1 MVSEWR
7 GQSVLQ
13 PAVIC
18 ASAGR
23 VMRPM
28 GEGGE
33 KERGANNEAAVGS
46 AKRRASAVLSRT
58 DAGYPARCLRAIHCC
73 EDRNKDSASSDRFG
87 WFVSDPARRRDVGTL
102 MITPSTAVAGRRS
115 AVLRGSQA
123 YAPCAVAD
131 PRHSP
136 RTRAAHQS
144 PSACSQ
150 PFDFA
155 TRYPCSLAHSLP
167 HSLTGHNCPV
177 YDIIQVY
184 RGTAYATRY
193 SFRFRPLGVGL
204 LCSPATPALSGDGSV
219 VAGFLSNAPVFRSHL
234 TSAHIAA
241 LSRTAAGPGGSY
253 ELVRIC

>member
-1 MVSEWR
+1 
-7 GQSVLQ
+7 
-13 PAVIC
+13 
-18 ASAGR
+18 
-23 VMRPM
+23 MRPV
-28 GEGGE
+28 GEGYE

-58 DAGYPARCLRAIHCC
+58 DAGYPARYVRAILCC
-73 EDRNKDSASSDRFG
+73 ENRNKDSASSDRFG

-102 MITPSTAVAGRRS
+102 MITPSTVVAGRRS
-115 AVLRGSQA
+115 AVLHGIQVC
-123 YAPCAVAD
+123 APCAVAD

-136 RTRAAHQS
+136 RTRAAHRS

-150 PFDFA
+150 PLDFA
-155 TRYPCSLAHSLP
+155 TRDPCSLTHSP
-167 HSLTGHNCPV
+167 THSQATTVPSMVLYKV
-177 YDIIQVY
+177 YW
-184 RGTAYATRY
+184 GTAYATRY

-241 LSRTAAGPGGSY
+241 LSRTAAGPGGNY